1 MREELLVVDDEPQM
15 LIAVNEIIRRL
26 GYGVTTAGNGME
38 ALRRLKEKYYGLII
52 TDMRMPEMS
61 GLDLLRRIKNQS
73 PQTPVVLLT
82 AYGTVQNAVDAMREG
97 AVDYLL
103 KPFDTDAL
111 ENVVR
116 RALESG
122 KKEKALRTAHVIV
135 TQDPRFSR
143 TIELAAHAAESSAT
157 VLIEAESGTGKE
169 LLARMIHE
177 RSPRRA
183 KPFVAVNCAAL
194 PENLLESELFGY
206 EKGSFT
212 GAAVSKPGKF
222 ELADGGTL
230 LLDEIGEMAPI
241 LQAKLLRV
249 LQEKEIDRIGGRAP
263 VPIDVRV
270 IATTNRDLMS
280 LARQGEF
287 REDLYYRLNVVRLS
301 IPPLRERAGDIPILV
316 DFFCKRYGSELG
328 CGGLIASPEAME
340 RLCSHSWPGNVREL
354 ENTIQRIAALATDP
368 VIEASDVFLSE
379 PVEFEET
386 HSAPDDDARDISSAV
401 SSVSP
406 EEKFSLSSGMTMRE
420 MEKRLICQTLAD
432 TGGNRTHAARSLGIS
447 LRTLRNKLNEFGLT
461 VRDKGAN
468 SAQWAASF

>member
-15 LIAVNEIIRRL
+15 LIAVNETIRRL
-26 GYGVTTAGNGME
+26 GYGVTTAGSGME
-38 ALRRLKEKYYGLII
+38 ALRRLKEKYYGLVI
-52 TDMRMPEMS
+52 TDMRMPEVS
-61 GLDLLRRIKNQS
+61 GLDLLRRIKNLA

-97 AVDYLL
+97 AFDYLL
-103 KPFDTDAL
+103 KPFDAEAL

-116 RALESG
+116 RALESR
-122 KKEKALRTAHVIV
+122 KKEKASRDHVIV
-135 TQDPRFSR
+135 TQDLRFSR

-177 RSPRRA
+177 RSPRRT

-222 ELADGGTL
+222 ELAEGGTL

-249 LQEKEIDRIGGRAP
+249 LQEKEVDRIGGRAP
-263 VPIDVRV
+263 IPIDVRV

-280 LARQGEF
+280 LVKQGEF

-301 IPPLRERAGDIPILV
+301 IPPLRKRVGDIPLLA
-316 DFFCKRYGSELG
+316 DFFCKRHGSEHGRGELKV
-328 CGGLIASPEAME
+328 SPEVAE
-340 RLCSHSWPGNVREL
+340 RFRLHTWPGNVREL
-354 ENTIQRIAALATDP
+354 ENAIQRAAALSTGSMIN
-368 VIEASDVFLSE
+368 VSDIFLSE
-379 PVEFEET
+379 SEEPAKANPV
-386 HSAPDDDARDISSAV
+386 PDDNTQDLSP
-401 SSVSP
+401 SVSN
-406 EEKFSLSSGMTMRE
+406 EEKLSLSSGMTMRE
-420 MEKRLICQTLAD
+420 MEKLLICRTLED
-432 TGGNRTHAARSLGIS
+432 TGGNRTRAARSLGIS

-461 VRDKGAN
+461 VRDKEAN
-468 SAQWAASF
+468 SAHLVASF

>member
-15 LIAVNEIIRRL
+15 LIAVNETMRRL
-26 GYGVTTAGNGME
+26 GYGVTTAGSGME
-38 ALRRLKEKYYGLII
+38 ALRRLKEKYYGLVI
-52 TDMRMPEMS
+52 TDMRMPEVS
-61 GLDLLRRIKNQS
+61 GLDLLRRIKNLT

-97 AVDYLL
+97 AFDYLL
-103 KPFDTDAL
+103 KPFDAEAL
-111 ENVVR
+111 ETVVR
-116 RALESG
+116 RALDSG
-122 KKEKALRTAHVIV
+122 KKEKTSRAHVIV

-169 LLARMIHE
+169 LLARMVHE

-230 LLDEIGEMAPI
+230 LLDEIGEMASI

-249 LQEKEIDRIGGRAP
+249 LQEKEVDRIGGRAP

-270 IATTNRDLMS
+270 IATTNRDLLS

-301 IPPLRERAGDIPILV
+301 IPPLRERVGDIPLLT

-328 CGGLIASPEAME
+328 RGELKLSPGAAE
-340 RLCSHSWPGNVREL
+340 RLQLHSWPGNVREL
-354 ENTIQRIAALATDP
+354 ENAIHRAATLSAGSTIE
-368 VIEASDVFLSE
+368 VSDIFLSE
-379 PVEFEET
+379 NAEPSQERP
-386 HSAPDDDARDISSAV
+386 AADDDSRNFSS
-401 SSVSP
+401 SLSP
-406 EEKFSLSSGMTMRE
+406 EEKVSLSSGMTMRE

-432 TGGNRTHAARSLGIS
+432 TGGNRTRAARSLGIS

-461 VRDKGAN
+461 VRDKEAN

>member
-15 LIAVNEIIRRL
+15 LIAVNETIRRL
-26 GYGVTTAGNGME
+26 GYGVTTAGSGME
-38 ALRRLKEKYYGLII
+38 ALRRLKEKYYGLVI
-52 TDMRMPEMS
+52 TDMRMPEVS
-61 GLDLLRRIKNQS
+61 GLDLLRRIKNLA

-97 AVDYLL
+97 AFDYLL
-103 KPFDTDAL
+103 KPFDAEAL

-116 RALESG
+116 RALDSG
-122 KKEKALRTAHVIV
+122 KKEKMPRTHVIV
-135 TQDPRFSR
+135 TQDARFSR
-143 TIELAAHAAESSAT
+143 TIELAAQAAESSAT

-177 RSPRRA
+177 RSQRRS

-212 GAAVSKPGKF
+212 GATVSKPGKF

-230 LLDEIGEMAPI
+230 LLDEIGEMASI

-249 LQEKEIDRIGGRAP
+249 LQEKEVDRIGGRAP
-263 VPIDVRV
+263 VPINVRV
-270 IATTNRDLMS
+270 IATTNRDLLS
-280 LARQGEF
+280 LVRQGEF
-287 REDLYYRLNVVRLS
+287 REDLYYRLNVVRLN
-301 IPPLRERAGDIPILV
+301 IPPLRERAGDIPLLA
-316 DFFCKRYGSELG
+316 DFFCKRYCSELG
-328 CGGLIASPEAME
+328 RDGLTLSKEAVE
-340 RLCSHSWPGNVREL
+340 RLRLHSWPGNVREL
-354 ENTIQRIAALATDP
+354 ENAIQRAATLSTGSVINFSDIFISEKDEIACGRP
-368 VIEASDVFLSE
+368 
-379 PVEFEET
+379 
-386 HSAPDDDARDISSAV
+386 APDDDFQCASPAV
-401 SSVSP
+401 SH
-406 EEKFSLSSGMTMRE
+406 EEKMGLSTGMTMRE

-461 VRDKGAN
+461 ARDKEAN
-468 SAQWAASF
+468 SAHWAASF